1 MAEDSTAVHLPDAL
15 EAQFDRLEQV
25 TRLGANW
32 DSYGAEPIAPQAVAA
47 AHRLITTV
55 AEQFGAV
62 AGDRV
67 APFTVA
73 PRVDGGAQ
81 VEWRGPRREI
91 EVEIGPAEDLGY
103 LLIRKEAAKRE
114 FQEDDN
120 VAWSEILG
128 LITQILD
135 Q

>member
-1 MAEDSTAVHLPDAL
+1 M
-15 EAQFDRLEQV
+15 
-25 TRLGANW
+25 
-32 DSYGAEPIAPQAVAA
+32 AA
-47 AHRLITTV
+47 ARRLITTV
-55 AEQFGAV
+55 AEQFGAT
-62 AGDRV
+62 AAEGV

-73 PRVDGGAQ
+73 PLVDGGVQ
-81 VEWRGPRREI
+81 IEWRGPRREI